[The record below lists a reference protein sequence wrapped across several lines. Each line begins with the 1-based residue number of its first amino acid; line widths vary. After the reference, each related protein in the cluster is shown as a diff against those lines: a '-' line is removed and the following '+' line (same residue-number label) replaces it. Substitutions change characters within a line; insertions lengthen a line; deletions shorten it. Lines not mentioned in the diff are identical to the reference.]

1 MLIQPLKRQSR
12 VQQTIY
18 MKCQTFSQK
27 KKKKNVVCYKFSLAL
42 LRVRFVFLFMCYSC
56 MRRSFH
62 VNKLVDYAA
71 SSKICLPGI
80 YICACAQLRSRIAG
94 NENASSNFMR
104 TEKAQM
110 RLRIHCSHMV

>member
-1 MLIQPLKRQSR
+1 MPCLRVVFFVTCDSCLRMSLYVNSTLKASI
-12 VQQTIY
+12 TSTADDLHEMSDI
-18 MKCQTFSQK
+18 FSK

-80 YICACAQLRSRIAG
+80 YIYAHAHS
-94 NENASSNFMR
+94 
-104 TEKAQM
+104 
-110 RLRIHCSHMV
+110 